1 MGVIA
6 KGHAIGH
13 LVLGAILLFCALL
26 IIILSGVMAGKA
38 DVGAVLG
45 PWWVGLMIMIP
56 GILGVVAGITK
67 KKCPAVGFLV
77 LSIIILIVVG
87 IITALM
93 AIVVAVLAIVAE
105 VAKDCVK
112 MTSTN
117 TCKCNHQGTTFDLHG
132 VSGNDC
138 TVIQD
143 IHGLAT
149 GVLAMMI
156 ISCLVCFAGSIL
168 GCVAVCCNK
177 SNDQPTNTTVII
189 QQGQPQPPPGQQQQP
204 PPYGQPEP
212 VKY

>member
-1 MGVIA
+1 MGAIA

-13 LVLGAILLFCALL
+13 LVIGAILLFCALL

-45 PWWVGLMIMIP
+45 PWWVGLMVMIP
-56 GILGVVAGITK
+56 GILGVVAGVTK

-93 AIVVAVLAIVAE
+93 AIVVAILAVVAE
-105 VAKDCVK
+105 VADDCKKDLFDPK
-112 MTSTN
+112 L
-117 TCKCNHQGTTFDLHG
+117 CKCSHEGKTFDMHG
-132 VSGNDC
+132 VDGDC
-138 TVIQD
+138 SVVGD

-156 ISCLVCFAGSIL
+156 ISCLTCFAGSIL

-177 SNDQPTNTTVII
+177 NSAPTNTTVII
-189 QQGQPQPPPGQQQQP
+189 QQGQPQMNGQQQP
-204 PPYGQPEP
+204 PPYNQPEP